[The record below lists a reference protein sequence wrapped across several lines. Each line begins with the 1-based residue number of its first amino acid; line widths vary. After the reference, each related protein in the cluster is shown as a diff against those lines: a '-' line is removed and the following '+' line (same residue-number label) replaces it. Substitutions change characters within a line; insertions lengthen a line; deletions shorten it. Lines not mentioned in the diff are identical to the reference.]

1 MWFTVLHAGIPVG
14 AVDLAPTGL
23 AAGRLVRV
31 TAYRAI
37 SARVR
42 AASEALFAFG
52 FYGPAAS
59 AIPDIPRRQARMAL
73 RSGAALRLELAPLAP
88 GRATATT
95 FVNLIET
102 PADGQV
108 VVIARFGDD
117 SAPVPAAL
125 PSRTSAGDARNDENG

>member
-31 TAYRAI
+31 AAYRVIA
-37 SARVR
+37 ARVR

-52 FYGPAAS
+52 FYGPAIS
-59 AIPDIPRRQARMAL
+59 AIPDIRRRQARTAL

-88 GRATATT
+88 GRGMPTT

-102 PADGQV
+102 PVDGQV
-108 VVIARFGDD
+108 VVIARFGGD
-117 SAPVPAAL
+117 SAPVPAPLPPPSDTFSAL
-125 PSRTSAGDARNDENG
+125 AS